1 MRCDKFLLR
10 YGRLVSAV
18 LHTHNKAQIRPRQN
32 GDIFGTL
39 PIEILD
45 IILYYL
51 PPKDR
56 VSFSCV
62 SKVPPSQQRFSLV
75 HTKNSSPNQSH

>member
-18 LHTHNKAQIRPRQN
+18 LHTRDNKTQSSPGQN

-45 IILYYL
+45 IILHYL

-62 SKVPPSQQRFSLV
+62 SKVTPSLPTSI
-75 HTKNSSPNQSH
+75 PI